1 MNGFDVKQ
9 VFMDRIYEIIFVLCS
24 LHLGAILVSYV
35 LKWIHPYLKSYSV
48 MHNSHEKDDA
58 DNKCLKVDKL
68 QSLFSNRY
76 TKKEN
81 KVTHKNCIGSN
92 STITEEEYISI
103 INYLETCVDVSSIPQ
118 EILKKNYSKRNV
130 LNELSLEID
139 NAISI
144 RKLIRDKLKKR
155 KSSSEAQTNITISP
169 TLKANCS
176 SPKLIFS
183 SHSKSCDVP
192 LHISESSD
200 SFESVCSNN
209 SECKGS
215 SFMPIKHCLE
225 IHDKVRNQEKSRK
238 IHKTKTVEHDTF
250 FDLNSLTNNNKV
262 LKTHVESLRVENH
275 NEYDKQISKENE
287 ILEMA
292 INDFENEL
300 KPIKDQIKVL
310 KECLNNF
317 DCCETD
323 NSDLSSSV
331 SGPLTQSESYSEEM
345 STTCNSDLKSFSSK
359 RCKLLGKNF
368 SPLKAEIGRQRNRC
382 KPTLD
387 KNTPLLSHFNSK
399 NSTSKGYK
407 MFQSVDKYTS
417 KCPKEFCIVEV
428 RQSEN
433 DTSNLNKRS
442 PIADMYI
449 KLSHCSSQT
458 ANFVKT
464 NSYGQNSP
472 DKSVTINLN
481 FSLRAV
487 TLSSTSINNWIKERE
502 MLPVLSE
509 PEDIIGQ
516 ISHIDTSS

>member
-1 MNGFDVKQ
+1 MFGFDVKQ
-9 VFMDRIYEIIFVLCS
+9 VFKDRIYEIIFLLCS
-24 LHLGAILVSYV
+24 LHLGAVVVSYL

-58 DNKCLKVDKL
+58 DNKCLKVDQL

-81 KVTHKNCIGSN
+81 KVTHKNCNGSN
-92 STITEEEYISI
+92 GTITEEEYISI
-103 INYLETCVDVSSIPQ
+103 INYLDTCVDISSIPQ
-118 EILKKNYSKRNV
+118 EILKKEYSKINV

-144 RKLIRDKLKKR
+144 RKLIRDNLKKR

-169 TLKANCS
+169 TFTTNCS
-176 SPKLIFS
+176 SPKLKFS

-200 SFESVCSNN
+200 SFASVCSNN

-215 SFMPIKHCLE
+215 NFMPIKHCLKV
-225 IHDKVRNQEKSRK
+225 HDKVKNQEKSRK
-238 IHKTKTVEHDTF
+238 IHKTETVEHDTF
-250 FDLNSLTNNNKV
+250 FDLNSLTNNNKM
-262 LKTHVESLRVENH
+262 LKTHVESLRIENH

-292 INDFENEL
+292 INEFENEL

-317 DCCETD
+317 DCYEND
-323 NSDLSSSV
+323 NSFVSDLSSSV

-345 STTCNSDLKSFSSK
+345 STTYTSDLKNFSSK
-359 RCKLLGKNF
+359 RCKLLGKKF
-368 SPLKAEIGRQRNRC
+368 SPLKAEIQYNKY

-387 KNTPLLSHFNSK
+387 ENSPLLSKFNSK
-399 NSTSKGYK
+399 KSTSKSYK

-417 KCPKEFCIVEV
+417 KCPKEICILEV

-464 NSYGQNSP
+464 NSYRQNSP

-481 FSLRAV
+481 FSLGAV
-487 TLSSTSINNWIKERE
+487 TLSSTSLKNWIKERE
-502 MLPVLSE
+502 ILPVLSE
-509 PEDIIGQ
+509 PEDVIGQ
-516 ISHIDTSS
+516 ISHTDTS